1 MTCCAMHRLL
11 HLSDLAGMSCS
22 EVGFETATAPP
33 PPVNDG
39 ERLKRA
45 KVIAQTEFHICA
57 ACPAT

>member
-1 MTCCAMHRLL
+1 
-11 HLSDLAGMSCS
+11 MSRS

-45 KVIAQTEFHICA
+45 KVIA
-57 ACPAT
+57 